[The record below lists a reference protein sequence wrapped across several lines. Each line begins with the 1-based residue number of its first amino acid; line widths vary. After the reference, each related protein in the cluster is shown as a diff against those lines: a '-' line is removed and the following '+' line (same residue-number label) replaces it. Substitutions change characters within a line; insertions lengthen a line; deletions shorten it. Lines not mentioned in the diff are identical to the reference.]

1 MLKYKFKVSTDG
13 IGQEE
18 LVWREKYLSPD
29 LSFISGVTS
38 TDYHLNTY
46 DRITVKNDNYNIQSS
61 YKIQTKIVT
70 RQGYVVVKKKPY
82 DIMSGKL
89 ITYKSNIFEDGKEV
103 HYGTDDDGK
112 YKCVFINGKYYYKIK
127 TKEHGN
133 CFMITDFLVEQ
144 VNRPVEKTVYSSDV
158 EGESFCCLIQ
168 NDDEKLLLD
177 TIYWIEDGKVNI
189 DGNEYI
195 FSREENGGTG
205 TLRYFENGAPLDLV
219 GSDNEIVPEAEEITL
234 HPYSPKDYEEV
245 CKFTIIANDYAA
257 CTIDSV
263 SCANYFYYVSF
274 KENYLKVRETT
285 TADTSFIFEDGESA
299 RPMFVCEV
307 PQYVINPF
315 DREYE
320 QLKPL
325 LYPIR
330 IDYEY
335 EILTK
340 EKANELNIFSIQ
352 DLYKIYTYV
361 IIEKA
366 EKKVSYDIQN
376 SNNGNSIIA
385 YLANND
391 DSMVRVNDEVIFYD
405 LTQNV
410 NEEIAYTLSDY
421 NGENSDTES
430 FVFYSGKKCKVIKNL
445 CDKALVPTKVL
456 SDDEA
461 NEDAE
466 TKVRLG
472 LCNEFSI
479 NYVNGKIDGK
489 DALVDFY
496 GESIPM
502 QLKEDTS
509 TTPSTWSLIEYGETT
524 YNTYDNGKIRT
535 TNMVYKIAP
544 YDGILVNGK
553 PYALKEKRDVI
564 DENNPIINWVVSVD
578 DKKIIP
584 FTVRERLGSSALVC
598 DPIIPNNLTREFSSY
613 MSKLMTRDVVLNQST
628 MEMYVKDRVFGD
640 EEITEDSGW
649 EYRYYASTIEDSM
662 LWYYNVK
669 YNPIIIVANG
679 HISIPLNLDVNMAN
693 NILQDDIVNDQFYRV
708 EKEKAINGIVDMEKD
723 VYIPKFISGYYD
735 NDGIVHT
742 YGEQDARMYSG
753 SSTIFNPIYEINLN
767 FHFRTRDLTTWKVKE
782 GYDDAESLSSS
793 TDNWFVTDF
802 HPYKEMIEDQGRG
815 NELMNSSDLMGLLYF
830 TYDDIFY
837 QKSKVAKSFARLLL
851 YDSTDPQTQSLMDM
865 STVFVDEHS
874 LYKKLIDN
882 SRKNINIFGNVEGVD
897 KQYVNRQ
904 GQGNTNPTDNA
915 KPTVAYKITVKSEY
929 LGQNKCKKE
938 RPTDDCSN
946 DKIISA
952 YTEAPK
958 WSGVTLDESHRLSS
972 RLTIKNKY
980 QTDTSSEGF
989 YHYIFREY
997 SEGLHPKPLYMKIEF
1012 NHAGIGKTIPMLVPM
1027 RWNSNELNDD
1037 EDPTDYKNLKEHPL
1051 SALTLGNNDDVEE
1064 LKKGIPLSYL
1074 YAQSYIPFYA
1084 VYDFIN
1090 KEYAYVI
1097 DERYLTEDNKSTL
1110 HNEGILN
1117 IDLFEMKIMNEVED
1131 TPTTDNNSDN
1141 SENSNEYNASKDPR
1155 KQKVGI
1161 ININTNMFDKK
1172 SFNKEQL

>member
-1 MLKYKFKVSTDG
+1 MLKYKFKISTEG

-46 DRITVKNDNYNIQSS
+46 DRISVRNDNYGIQSS
-61 YKIQTKIVT
+61 YKIHTKTVT
-70 RQGYVVVKKKPY
+70 RQGYVVVKNKPY
-82 DIMSGKL
+82 DIISGKL
-89 ITYKSNIFEDGKEV
+89 ITYKSNIFNLDGKEV
-103 HYGTDDDGK
+103 HYGTDDDGD
-112 YKCVFINGKYYYKIK
+112 YKCVFINGKYFYEIK
-127 TKEHGN
+127 PNPTESN
-133 CFMITDFLVEQ
+133 PNPSECFMITDFLVEQ
-144 VNRPVEKTVYSSDV
+144 VNRPIEKTIYTTAAQIRD
-158 EGESFCCLIQ
+158 
-168 NDDEKLLLD
+168 NKLLLD

-195 FSREENGGTG
+195 FSREENGGDG
-205 TLRYFENGAPLDLV
+205 TLRYFENGAPL
-219 GSDNEIVPEAEEITL
+219 GYQEIVPEADGIIF
-234 HPYSPKDYEEV
+234 HSYSPKDHKEV
-245 CKFTIIANDYAA
+245 CKFTIIANDYAT
-257 CTIDSV
+257 CLFDSI
-263 SCANYFYYVSF
+263 SCANYYYYVYF

-285 TADTSFIFEDGESA
+285 SADTKFINENDEEYEDTSNTI
-299 RPMFVCEV
+299 MFVCEV
-307 PQYVINPF
+307 PQYVIKPF
-315 DREYE
+315 DKEYE

-330 IDYEY
+330 TYYDG

-340 EKANELNIFSIQ
+340 EKANKSNIFSIQ
-352 DLYKIYTYV
+352 NLYNIYAYIV
-361 IIEKA
+361 IEKA

-391 DSMVRVNDEVIFYD
+391 DSRVRVNDEVIFYD
-405 LTQNV
+405 LTQNS
-410 NEEIAYTLSDY
+410 NEELAYSLTEY
-421 NGENSDTES
+421 KGENGDTES
-430 FVFYSGKKCKVIKNL
+430 FVFYNGKKCKIIKNL
-445 CDKALVPTKVL
+445 CDKALVPTNIL
-456 SDDEA
+456 PSEGS
-461 NEDAE
+461 NIDAS
-466 TKVRLG
+466 

-479 NYVNGKIDGK
+479 NYINGKVDGK

-496 GESIPM
+496 DEIIPM

-524 YNTYDNGKIRT
+524 YNTCDNGKIRT

-628 MEMYVKDRVFGD
+628 MGMYVKDRVFGD
-640 EEITEDSGW
+640 KEITEDSGW

-693 NILQDDIVNDQFYRV
+693 NTLQDDIVNDQFYRV

-735 NDGIVHT
+735 NDGIVHA

-767 FHFRTRDLTTWKVKE
+767 FHFRTRDLTTWKVNE

-904 GQGNTNPTDNA
+904 GQGNNNPTDNA

-929 LGQNKCKKE
+929 LGQNRCVKQGDTTICPE
-938 RPTDDCSN
+938 DTIN
-946 DKIISA
+946 A
-952 YTEAPK
+952 YTEAPNK

-997 SEGLHPKPLYMKIEF
+997 SEDLHPKPLYMKIEF

-1027 RWNSNELNDD
+1027 RWGSSELNDD
-1037 EDPTDYKNLKEHPL
+1037 KDPTDYKNLKEYPL

-1097 DERYLTEDNKSTL
+1097 DERYLTEDNKSAL